1 MICAYLNGSIEQYAA
16 FTQIPPVREAN
27 PLKSHASSPN
37 DSATFLSQR
46 AIHAAGQPIGKLMAQ
61 ALRFP
66 HLISL
71 AAGFVDNATLPCEAA
86 SRTLNALASDEVR
99 LRKSLQYGT
108 TAGLEELRHSII
120 DWSYSQWPQHGVTT
134 DRMLLASGSNQLLH
148 LLAETILDPGDIV
161 IAAAPTYFVF
171 LGTLRS
177 MGARTIGVHA
187 DQDGMCMQALRR
199 QLEQLAVSGQAKR
212 VKAIYCITDFDN
224 PGGSTLS
231 FARRREMLAIVED
244 WRSKHGPL
252 LIISDSAYQHL
263 RYDGDALPPMLSLS
277 DTAAEF
283 VVDLGTFSKV
293 FSPGIRVGWG
303 VFPRPLIEPLDIRS
317 NIDFGAPHLNQSIV
331 HGALASGELES
342 HLPTI
347 CNGYR
352 IKRDAMLA
360 ALDQHMADMPG
371 VHWEKPAGG
380 MYVWLRLPEHI
391 DTSEQGELWQL
402 ATQHGVL
409 YVPGHHCYPAE
420 GQKVERNT
428 MRLSFGVQSPESIRT
443 GIGRLAEAI
452 EELVGLTSR

>member
-1 MICAYLNGSIEQYAA
+1 MTPQPKNEIQ
-16 FTQIPPVREAN
+16 
-27 PLKSHASSPN
+27 
-37 DSATFLSQR
+37 SAMYLSQR

-86 SRTLNALASDEVR
+86 ARTMNALASDENR

-108 TAGLEELRHSII
+108 TAGLEELRHAII
-120 DWSYSQWPQHGVTT
+120 DWSYSCWPKHNVTT

-187 DQDGMCMQALRR
+187 DQDGMCVEALHS
-199 QLEQLAVSGQAKR
+199 QLELLASSGQAHR

-231 FARRREMLAIVED
+231 LERRHAMLEIVEA
-244 WRSKHGPL
+244 WRRKHGPL

-263 RYDGDALPPMLSLS
+263 RYDGSPLPPMISLS
-277 DTAAEF
+277 ESAKDF

-303 VFPRPLIEPLDIRS
+303 VFPRAMIEPLLDIRS
-317 NIDFGAPHLNQSIV
+317 NIDFGAPHLNQSII
-331 HGALASGELES
+331 HGALVSGELER

-360 ALDQHMADMPG
+360 ALDEHMAALPG
-371 VHWEKPAGG
+371 VRWDKPAGG
-380 MYVWLRLPEHI
+380 MYVWLRLPEHV

-402 ATQHGVL
+402 ATEHGVL
-409 YVPGHHCYPAE
+409 YVPGHHCYPTE

-443 GIGRLAEAI
+443 GIARLAEAI
-452 EELVGLTSR
+452 EELVGLASR

>member
-1 MICAYLNGSIEQYAA
+1 LNSQPKHSGD
-16 FTQIPPVREAN
+16 T
-27 PLKSHASSPN
+27 H
-37 DSATFLSQR
+37 TFLSQR

-86 SRTLNALASDEVR
+86 SRTLNALANDEVR

-108 TAGLEELRHSII
+108 TAGLEELRHAII
-120 DWSYSQWPQHGVTT
+120 NWSYARWPNHHVTT
-134 DRMLLASGSNQLLH
+134 ERMLLASGSNQLLH
-148 LLAETILDPGDIV
+148 LLAETILDAGDIV

-199 QLEQLAVSGQAKR
+199 QLELLAASGQAAR

-231 FARRREMLAIVED
+231 LERRREMIAIVED
-244 WRSKHGPL
+244 WRAKHGPL

-263 RYDGDALPPMLSLS
+263 RYDGEALPPMISLS
-277 DTAAEF
+277 QNAAEF

-303 VFPRPLIEPLDIRS
+303 VFPRSLIEPLLDIRS
-317 NIDFGAPHLNQSIV
+317 NIDFGAPHLNQSII
-331 HGALASGELES
+331 HGALASGELEN

-352 IKRDAMLA
+352 IKRDAMLG
-360 ALDQHMADMPG
+360 ALEQHMAGMPG
-371 VHWEKPAGG
+371 VHWDKPAGG

-409 YVPGHHCYPAE
+409 YVPGHHCYPTE

-452 EELVGLTSR
+452 EELVGLASR

>member
-1 MICAYLNGSIEQYAA
+1 MN
-16 FTQIPPVREAN
+16 PPSQSNR
-27 PLKSHASSPN
+27 
-37 DSATFLSQR
+37 SAPYLSQR
-46 AIHAAGQPIGKLMAQ
+46 ATHAAGQPIGKLMAQ

-86 SRTLNALASDEVR
+86 ARVLNTLAADEIR

-108 TAGLEELRHSII
+108 TAGLEELRHAII
-120 DWSYSQWPQHGVTT
+120 EWNYAEWPNHNVTT

-148 LLAETILDPGDIV
+148 LLAETIIDPGDIV

-187 DQDGMCMQALRR
+187 DQDGMCMQALRD
-199 QLEQLAVSGQAKR
+199 QLEQLAASGQAHR

-231 FARRREMLAIVED
+231 LERRHEMLQIVEQ

-252 LIISDSAYQHL
+252 LFISDSAYQHL
-263 RYDGDALPPMLSLS
+263 RYDGEALPPMLSLS
-277 DTAAEF
+277 TSAPDF

-303 VFPRPLIEPLDIRS
+303 VFPRALIEPLLDIRS

-331 HGALASGELES
+331 HGALASGELEN

-347 CNGYR
+347 CDGYR
-352 IKRDAMLA
+352 KKRDAMLE
-360 ALDQHMADMPG
+360 ALDQHMSDMPG
-371 VHWEKPAGG
+371 VRWEKPAGG

-391 DTSEQGELWQL
+391 DTSESGELWQL

-420 GQKVERNT
+420 GQKAEHNT
-428 MRLSFGVQSPESIRT
+428 MRLSFGVQSPESIRQ
-443 GIGRLAEAI
+443 GIARLAEAI
-452 EELVGLTSR
+452 EELVGLASS

>member
-1 MICAYLNGSIEQYAA
+1 
-16 FTQIPPVREAN
+16 
-27 PLKSHASSPN
+27 
-37 DSATFLSQR
+37 
-46 AIHAAGQPIGKLMAQ
+46 MAQ

-71 AAGFVDNATLPCEAA
+71 AAGFVDNATLPCAA
-86 SRTLNALASDEVR
+86 TTRTLNNLAADESR

-108 TAGLEELRHSII
+108 TAGLEELRQAIIQWNYNEWPNHS
-120 DWSYSQWPQHGVTT
+120 VTT

-187 DQDGMCMQALRR
+187 DRDGMCTQALRS
-199 QLEQLAVSGQAKR
+199 QLEQLAASGQAHR
-212 VKAIYCITDFDN
+212 VKAIYCIPDFDN

-231 FARRREMLAIVED
+231 LERRHEMLQIVEQ
-244 WRSKHGPL
+244 WRSEHGPL
-252 LIISDSAYQHL
+252 LLISDNAYQHL
-263 RYDGDALPPMLSLS
+263 RYDGEALPPLLSLS
-277 DTAAEF
+277 NTASDF

-303 VFPRPLIEPLDIRS
+303 VFPRNLIEPLLDIRS

-331 HGALASGELES
+331 HGALASGELEA

-347 CNGYR
+347 CEGYR
-352 IKRDAMLA
+352 VKRDAMLES
-360 ALDQHMADMPG
+360 LDKHMADMPG
-371 VHWEKPAGG
+371 VDWDAPAGG

-409 YVPGHHCYPAE
+409 YVPGHHCYPGE
-420 GQKVERNT
+420 GQKTEYNT
-428 MRLSFGVQSPESIRT
+428 MRLSFGVQSPGSIRQ
-443 GIGRLAEAI
+443 GISRLSEAI
-452 EELVGLTSR
+452 EELVGLASQ

>member
-1 MICAYLNGSIEQYAA
+1 
-16 FTQIPPVREAN
+16 
-27 PLKSHASSPN
+27 
-37 DSATFLSQR
+37 
-46 AIHAAGQPIGKLMAQ
+46 MAQ

-71 AAGFVDNATLPCEAA
+71 AAGFVDNATLPCAA
-86 SRTLNALASDEVR
+86 TARTLNRLAADESR

-108 TAGLEELRHSII
+108 TAGLEELRQAII
-120 DWSYSQWPQHGVTT
+120 DWSYAQSNNTQWPNHNVTT

-148 LLAETILDPGDIV
+148 LLAETMLDPGDII

-187 DQDGMCMQALRR
+187 DQNGMCTQALRN
-199 QLEQLAVSGQAKR
+199 QLEQLAASGQAQR
-212 VKAIYCITDFDN
+212 VKAIYCIPDFDN

-231 FARRREMLAIVED
+231 LERRYEMLQIVEE
-244 WRSKHGPL
+244 WRSKQGPL

-263 RYDGDALPPMLSLS
+263 RYDGNPLPPLLSLS
-277 DTAAEF
+277 ASAPNF

-303 VFPRPLIEPLDIRS
+303 VFPRNLIEPLLDVRS
-317 NIDFGAPHLNQSIV
+317 NIDFGAPHLNQSII
-331 HGALASGELES
+331 HGALASGELEE

-352 IKRDAMLA
+352 IKRDAMLE
-360 ALDQHMADMPG
+360 ALDEHMADLPG
-371 VHWEKPAGG
+371 VHWDKPAGG
-380 MYVWLRLPEHI
+380 MYVWLRLPEHM

-402 ATQHGVL
+402 ATKHGVL
-409 YVPGHHCYPAE
+409 YVPGHHCYPSE
-420 GQKVERNT
+420 GQKVENNT
-428 MRLSFGVQSPESIRT
+428 MRLSFGVQSPDSIRA

-452 EELVGLTSR
+452 GELVGLASR

>member
-1 MICAYLNGSIEQYAA
+1 
-16 FTQIPPVREAN
+16 
-27 PLKSHASSPN
+27 
-37 DSATFLSQR
+37 
-46 AIHAAGQPIGKLMAQ
+46 MAQ

-86 SRTLNALASDEVR
+86 SRTMTALANDEVR

-108 TAGLEELRHSII
+108 TAGLEELRNAII
-120 DWSYSQWPQHGVTT
+120 EWSYAQWPKQNVTA
-134 DRMLLASGSNQLLH
+134 DRLLLASGSNQLLH

-187 DQDGMCMQALRR
+187 DQDGMCMQDLRKL
-199 QLEQLAVSGQAKR
+199 LEQLASSGQASR

-231 FARRREMLAIVED
+231 LDRRREMLAIVED

-252 LIISDSAYQHL
+252 LVVSDSAYQHL
-263 RYDGDALPPMLSLS
+263 RYDGEAIPPLMSLS
-277 DTAAEF
+277 DEAPNF

-303 VFPRPLIEPLDIRS
+303 VFPRQLIEPLLDIRS

-331 HGALASGELES
+331 HGALVSGELER

-347 CNGYR
+347 QNGYR
-352 IKRDAMLA
+352 IKRDAMLS
-360 ALDQHMADMPG
+360 ALEQHMAGMPG
-371 VHWEKPAGG
+371 VHWDKPAGG

-402 ATQHGVL
+402 ATRHGVL
-409 YVPGHHCYPAE
+409 YVPGHHCYPSE

-428 MRLSFGVQSPESIRT
+428 MRLSFGVQSPDSIRA

-452 EELVGLTSR
+452 GELVGLASR

>member
-1 MICAYLNGSIEQYAA
+1 
-16 FTQIPPVREAN
+16 
-27 PLKSHASSPN
+27 
-37 DSATFLSQR
+37 
-46 AIHAAGQPIGKLMAQ
+46 MAQ

-66 HLISL
+66 QLISL

-86 SRTLNALASDEVR
+86 SRTLQTLARDEVR

-108 TAGLEELRHSII
+108 TAGLEELRQAII
-120 DWSYSQWPQHGVTT
+120 DWSYSPWPMHSVTT

-148 LLAETILDPGDIV
+148 LLAEAILDPGDIV

-177 MGARTIGVHA
+177 MGARTIGVQA

-199 QLEQLAVSGQAKR
+199 QLEQLAASGQAKR

-231 FARRREMLAIVED
+231 LERRREMLRIVEE
-244 WRSKHGPL
+244 WRSQHGPL
-252 LIISDSAYQHL
+252 LVISDSAYQHL
-263 RYDGDALPPMLSLS
+263 RYDGEALPPLLSLS
-277 DTAAEF
+277 DSAAEF

-303 VFPRPLIEPLDIRS
+303 VFPRALIEPLLDIRS
-317 NIDFGAPHLNQSIV
+317 NIDFGAPHINQSII
-331 HGALASGELES
+331 HGALASGELAS

-347 CNGYR
+347 CQGYR
-352 IKRDAMLA
+352 IKRDAMLS
-360 ALDQHMADMPG
+360 ALDQHMAGMPG
-371 VHWEKPAGG
+371 VHWDKPAGG
-380 MYVWLRLPEHI
+380 MYVWLRLPESM

-409 YVPGHHCYPAE
+409 YVPGHHCYPTE
-420 GQKVERNT
+420 GQQVERNT
-428 MRLSFGVQSPESIRT
+428 MRLSYGVQSPESIRT
-443 GIGRLAEAI
+443 GIGRLAEAV
-452 EELVGLTSR
+452 EELVGLASR

>member
-1 MICAYLNGSIEQYAA
+1 
-16 FTQIPPVREAN
+16 
-27 PLKSHASSPN
+27 
-37 DSATFLSQR
+37 
-46 AIHAAGQPIGKLMAQ
+46 MAQ

-66 HLISL
+66 NLISL
-71 AAGFVDNATLPCEAA
+71 AAGFVDNATLPCEAT

-108 TAGLEELRHSII
+108 TAGLEELRHAII
-120 DWSYSQWPQHGVTT
+120 DWSYSPWPNHNVTT

-187 DQDGMCMQALRR
+187 DQDGMCIQALRK
-199 QLEQLAVSGQAKR
+199 QLDLLAATGQAAR

-231 FARRREMLAIVED
+231 LERRREMLAIVED

-263 RYDGDALPPMLSLS
+263 RYDGEALPPMISLS
-277 DTAAEF
+277 PTAADF

-303 VFPRPLIEPLDIRS
+303 VFPRTLIEPLLDIRS
-317 NIDFGAPHLNQSIV
+317 NIDFGAPHLNQSII

-347 CNGYR
+347 CDGYR
-352 IKRDAMLA
+352 RKRDAMLD
-360 ALDQHMADMPG
+360 ALEQHMADLPG
-371 VHWEKPAGG
+371 VHWDKPAGG

-391 DTSEQGELWQL
+391 DTSEQGELWKL

-409 YVPGHHCYPAE
+409 YVPGHHCYPSE

-443 GIGRLAEAI
+443 GIERLAEAI
-452 EELVGLTSR
+452 GELVGLASR

>member
-1 MICAYLNGSIEQYAA
+1 MS
-16 FTQIPPVREAN
+16 
-27 PLKSHASSPN
+27 
-37 DSATFLSQR
+37 
-46 AIHAAGQPIGKLMAQ
+46 Q
-61 ALRFP
+61 ALRYP

-71 AAGFVDNATLPCEAA
+71 AAGFVDNATLPCEAV
-86 SRTLNALASDEVR
+86 SRTLNTLASDEVR

-108 TAGLEELRHSII
+108 TAGLEELRHAII
-120 DWSYSQWPQHGVTT
+120 DWSYRRWPKHNVTT

-177 MGARTIGVHA
+177 MGARTVGVHA
-187 DQDGMCMQALRR
+187 DHDGMCMHSLRN
-199 QLEQLAVSGQAKR
+199 QLELLAKSGQAR
-212 VKAIYCITDFDN
+212 RLKAIYCITDFDN

-231 FARRREMLAIVED
+231 LERRREMLSIVEE

-263 RYDGDALPPMLSLS
+263 RYDGDPLPPMLSLS
-277 DTAAEF
+277 EAAADF

-303 VFPRPLIEPLDIRS
+303 VFPRSLVEPLLDIRS
-317 NIDFGAPHLNQSIV
+317 NIDFGAPHLNQSII
-331 HGALASGELES
+331 HQALASGELER

-352 IKRDAMLA
+352 IKRDAMLS
-360 ALDQHMADMPG
+360 ALELNMADIPG
-371 VHWEKPAGG
+371 VHWDKPAGG
-380 MYVWLRLPEHI
+380 MYVWLRLPEQM
-391 DTSEQGELWQL
+391 DTSEQAELWRL
-402 ATQHGVL
+402 ATEHGVL
-409 YVPGHHCYPAE
+409 YVPGHHCYPSE

-443 GIGRLAEAI
+443 GIQRLAEAI
-452 EELVGLTSR
+452 KELVG